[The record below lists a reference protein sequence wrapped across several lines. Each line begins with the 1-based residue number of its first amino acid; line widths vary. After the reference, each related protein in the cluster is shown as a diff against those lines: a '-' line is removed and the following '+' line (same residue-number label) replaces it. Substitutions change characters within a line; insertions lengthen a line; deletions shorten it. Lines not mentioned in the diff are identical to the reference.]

1 MTSAMTSNVREE
13 VESLHEFFVGWFSG
27 TLPKSGLLKVDRV
40 G

>member
-1 MTSAMTSNVREE
+1 MTGNVREE

-27 TLPKSGLLKVDRV
+27 TLPKITLPKVDRV